1 MKKLKNQKIEKNRK
15 IEKIEKWKN
24 RKIEKEKIENKYF
37 VNPFSPRPKKPQL
50 EQEPLKGT
58 FWTVL
63 IDVLLK
69 CLSSKLKIPN
79 PDLKTPQLEQEPKS
93 GSFWTVLIDVLLN
106 LSQFKV

>member
-1 MKKLKNQKIEKNRK
+1 MKN
-15 IEKIEKWKN
+15 EKIEKWKNWKKSKNWKN